1 MKLIGLLFGVALAA
15 QPLNVNV
22 SHAQTVTRPGLAPG
36 SSWSFTRSPQ
46 GATVSREGSHFSFS
60 RSVGTG
66 NNPTASASA
75 TATDPH
81 FAYAS
86 AKSSASVMTNANGQS
101 VDRSSASGLA
111 IGKSSSTSATSKP

>member
-1 MKLIGLLFGVALAA
+1 MKLIGLMLGAALAT
-15 QPLNVNV
+15 QLSVSV

-46 GATVSREGSHFSFS
+46 GVTVSREGTHFSFS

-86 AKSSASVMTNANGQS
+86 ARSSASVVTNANGKS
-101 VDRSSASGLA
+101 IDRSSASGLA
-111 IGKSSSTSATSKP
+111 IGKSSSTSAVSKP